1 MGLVGVATKDKSLVA
16 VKPNTWLVRGGDTA
30 QTRKPSARSCCVILR
45 DLGIFQH
52 DHILEGLGKGIH
64 DVNVVVYSRQF
75 FEIDHIVLQNS
86 PFTQMKIVRL
96 LPGLVENTT
105 FVILQRDTRTD
116 DDTVHYI
123 VRMVLG
129 IDPLKEVMVEAM
141 TIYYPQL
148 GKMYITHVDT
158 EGIMK
163 TITSNVD
170 FQVSIIKHFFYGIHH
185 SLIQEVQEIFFQFQD
200 SHLRHGNTLGSLMEE
215 LDPAGFPNL
224 AVLIYENYVFARYDK
239 NRKHIDLAPYLDIAS
254 PLASQYQNLKI
265 MAIRNP
271 DFQALLERGIWENKQ
286 QMQKLFAMYTE
297 RSFCQ
302 VYEECD
308 GYLVIVYES
317 KADGSRVYLG
327 HLIALLFETF
337 MEIYD
342 VFVNEAYRN
351 MGVGKHLIYFV
362 TENTTKDFVWL
373 GVMLTNPAF
382 FTAVQLYLKAGFYHP
397 MVKNITPGGHKLD
410 ELFMAMVYVRG
421 SHSVKSQKENLKEIE
436 KVACYSTYKLSP
448 SLIKQFYKFLGEG
461 HEIGGSIATVEPDPQ
476 DYGASS
482 QVQNNVVVMGI
493 GQTIEKIRQ
502 LRTGDPLAHVVN
514 LEGVDMEYSF
524 HTHPA
529 VCYRDYKSYL
539 GWPSSVDINLVVSS
553 FKTMKVHIVPSC
565 EGIYV
570 LTRSTE
576 FHQYLN
582 MCAEQ
587 GKQSVITCIANMVM
601 DHFTAFDI
609 KRFSNIEET
618 IVRLT
623 LKHALT
629 FEERQELSLYK
640 NVFSLLQKK
649 QSVNHFLK
657 ARIDYFLSY
666 TNNITLADIID
677 TYIDESKDSYRQ
689 HYVTESEVK
698 RVIKVVP
705 KYKKEIAILDVQ
717 FFPWEDMN
725 LMSIHPCEDPKNPL
739 TRSVFNSDSMSNDAN
754 MQFSNNSQS
763 NIQNIGNNSIKSIL
777 NKNVNNSRVDANTA
791 VKSLYFNVNDCINI
805 YKHGI
810 KP

>member
-1 MGLVGVATKDKSLVA
+1 
-16 VKPNTWLVRGGDTA
+16 
-30 QTRKPSARSCCVILR
+30 
-45 DLGIFQH
+45 
-52 DHILEGLGKGIH
+52 
-64 DVNVVVYSRQF
+64 
-75 FEIDHIVLQNS
+75 
-86 PFTQMKIVRL
+86 MKIVRL

-116 DDTVHYI
+116 DDTVHYV

-129 IDPLKEVMVEAM
+129 TDPLKKVMVEAT
-141 TIYYPQL
+141 TIYYPHL

-170 FQVSIIKHFFYGIHH
+170 FQVNIIKHFFYGIHH
-185 SLIQEVQEIFFQFQD
+185 SLIPEVQEVFFQFQD
-200 SHLRHGNTLGSLMEE
+200 AYLRHGKTLGRLMEE

-224 AVLIYENYVFARYDK
+224 TVMVYDNYVFARYDK
-239 NRKHIDLAPYLDIAS
+239 NRQHIDLAPYLDIAS
-254 PLASQYQNLKI
+254 PLASQYHNLKI

-271 DFQALLERGIWENKQ
+271 DFQALLDRGNWENKQ
-286 QMQKLFAMYTE
+286 QMHKLFAMYTE
-297 RSFCQ
+297 KSFCQ

-317 KADGSRVYLG
+317 KSDGSRVYLG
-327 HLIALLFETF
+327 HLIALIFDSF

-342 VFVNEAYRN
+342 VFVNEAYRST
-351 MGVGKHLIYFV
+351 GVGKHLMYFV
-362 TENTTKDFVWL
+362 TENTAKDFVWL
-373 GVMLTNPAF
+373 GVLLTNSAF

-397 MVKNITPGGHKLD
+397 MVKNVTPGGHRLD
-410 ELFMAMVYVRG
+410 ELFMTMVYIRG
-421 SHSVKSQKENLKEIE
+421 SHSIKSQKEKLKNVED
-436 KVACYSTYKLSP
+436 VACYRTYKLSP

-461 HEIGGSIATVEPDPQ
+461 HEIGGSIATEAPDPQ
-476 DYGASS
+476 YYGANS
-482 QVQNNVVVMGI
+482 QVKNNVVVMGI
-493 GQTIEKIRQ
+493 GDTIEKISQ
-502 LRTGDPLAHVVN
+502 LRTGDPVAHVVN

-529 VCYRDYKSYL
+529 ICYRDYKSYL

-553 FKTMKVHIVPSC
+553 FKSMKVHFVPSC

-570 LTRSTE
+570 LTRCTE

-582 MCAEQ
+582 LCARQ
-587 GKQSVITCIANMVM
+587 GKQTVITSIANMVM
-601 DHFTAFDI
+601 DHFTVFDI

-629 FEERQELSLYK
+629 FEERQELSLY
-640 NVFSLLQKK
+640 NTVFSLLQQK
-649 QSVNHFLK
+649 QSVYHFLK
-657 ARIDYFLSY
+657 ARIDYFLAY
-666 TNNITLADIID
+666 INNITLADIID
-677 TYIDESKDSYRQ
+677 TYISESKDSFRQ
-689 HYVTESEVK
+689 HYVTKSEVK

-705 KYKKEIAILDVQ
+705 QYKKAIALFDVQ

-725 LMSIHPCEDPKNPL
+725 LMSIHPCEDPKIPL
-739 TRSVFNSDSMSNDAN
+739 TRSVFNSDSMSNAN

-763 NIQNIGNNSIKSIL
+763 NSLSNGNNSIKSTL
-777 NKNVNNSRVDANTA
+777 KNVNNSRVDANTS

-805 YKHGI
+805 YKQ
-810 KP
+810 